1 MTDQPRRVRIS
12 LLTAL
17 APAVWGSTYLV
28 TTEFLPPDRPLLA
41 STLRALP
48 AGLILLLITRVLPRG
63 IWWIRATVLGV
74 LNIGAFFYC
83 LFLAAYHLPGG
94 VAALV
99 TAVQP
104 LIVLLLGPL
113 VLGAR
118 IRPLHLGAFALAALG
133 VALLVLQP
141 NAGLDAIGV
150 AAGLLGALSMAGGIV
165 LTKRWGRPEGVSLL
179 AFTGWQ
185 LTVGGLVLLPVTL
198 IGERLPSELSWT
210 NVGGFAYLTIVG
222 ALLAYVLWFN
232 GIARLPALAASF
244 LSFASPLCATV
255 LGYLFLGQTLGPL
268 QWLGAAGVVGAVVLV
283 QRGAG
288 AAPTAPTA
296 RTDTPSGSGT
306 SSPGPDAPPSSGAE
320 GGRHGDDEEHEHER
334 GRHDAVS
341 GLRVHPS
348 SVTAPLT
355 APAPRPVPP
364 HSAAAPPAPP
374 SAGGHSV
381 RDSAHR
387 PPTPAPRTPPAPR

>member
-1 MTDQPRRVRIS
+1 MTDRRLVRIS

-28 TTEFLPPDRPLLA
+28 TTELLPPDRPLLA

-48 AGLILLLITRVLPRG
+48 AGIVLLLVTRVLPRG
-63 IWWIRATVLGV
+63 IWWARATVLGV
-74 LNIGAFFYC
+74 LNIGAFFYF

-99 TAVQP
+99 MTVQP
-104 LIVLLLGPL
+104 MIVLLLGPL
-113 VLGAR
+113 LLATR
-118 IRPLHLGAFALAALG
+118 IRPLHIGACALAAAG

-141 NAGLDAIGV
+141 QADLDGV
-150 AAGLLGALSMAGGIV
+150 GVLAGLLGAVCMAAGIV

-198 IGERLPSELSWT
+198 LGEPLPSSLTWT
-210 NVGGFAYLTIVG
+210 NVGGFAYLGVVG
-222 ALLAYVLWFN
+222 ALISYVVWFN

-255 LGYLFLGQTLGPL
+255 LGYLFVGQTLGPL
-268 QWLGAAGVVGAVVLV
+268 QLLGAAGVVGAVVLA
-283 QRGAG
+283 QRGAE
-288 AAPTAPTA
+288 
-296 RTDTPSGSGT
+296 
-306 SSPGPDAPPSSGAE
+306 APPGAPPRTPQTPRTPPASAAE
-320 GGRHGDDEEHEHER
+320 GGRHGDDEEHEHEH

-348 SVTAPLT
+348 SLTAPPPC
-355 APAPRPVPP
+355 PAPRPVPP
-364 HSAAAPPAPP
+364 PGTGKA
-374 SAGGHSV
+374 
-381 RDSAHR
+381 
-387 PPTPAPRTPPAPR
+387 

>member
-1 MTDQPRRVRIS
+1 MTDQRLVRIS

-41 STLRALP
+41 STVRALP
-48 AGLILLLITRVLPRG
+48 AGLILLLMTRVLPRG
-63 IWWIRATVLGV
+63 IWWLRATVLGV
-74 LNIGAFFYC
+74 LNIGAFFYF

-99 TAVQP
+99 MTVQP
-104 LIVLLLGPL
+104 MIVLLLGAL
-113 VLGAR
+113 LLGAR
-118 IRPLHLGAFALAALG
+118 IRLLHIGACLLAAAG

-141 NAGLDAIGV
+141 QAALDGV
-150 AAGLLGALSMAGGIV
+150 GVLAGLLGAVCMATGIV

-198 IGERLPSELSWT
+198 LGEPLPDHLTWG
-210 NVGGFAYLTIVG
+210 NVGGFAYLSIIG
-222 ALLAYVLWFN
+222 ALLAYVVWFN

-244 LSFASPLCATV
+244 LSFGSPLCATV
-255 LGYLFLGQTLGPL
+255 LGYLFMGQTLGPL
-268 QWLGAAGVVGAVVLV
+268 QLLGAAGVIGAVVLA
-283 QRGAG
+283 QLGTGAPPAPG
-288 AAPTAPTA
+288 TRTPSAPAAPPASA
-296 RTDTPSGSGT
+296 
-306 SSPGPDAPPSSGAE
+306 AE
-320 GGRHGDDEEHEHER
+320 GGRHGDDEEHEHEC

-348 SVTAPLT
+348 SLT
-355 APAPRPVPP
+355 APPTGPAPSPPVPP
-364 HSAAAPPAPP
+364 HGP
-374 SAGGHSV
+374 G
-381 RDSAHR
+381 RK
-387 PPTPAPRTPPAPR
+387 